1 MRFQIKSADLLSS
14 VALAERAISTNDQ
27 TPALTGL
34 HLSVDQSHLTIT
46 ANNLQIAVQTKTPC
60 EVFEPGEHIVSGRL
74 FCELV
79 RKLPNEPVL
88 IEWKDGQVLVS
99 VETMEFSINTIVE
112 DEFPPYPTCSERVM
126 SLTDYELD
134 RLISS
139 TVFAAS
145 NDEHKPIFMGVLL
158 EIADGK
164 INFVATDSNRLSFVR
179 AQTGQAYL
187 EQGEFIVPKTNLV
200 ELARSL
206 PMTEAKVEV
215 LYGENQ
221 LAFKFEDAIFT
232 TRLIDGRFP
241 KYRSVLY
248 TEQETS
254 IVMKRQKFIQALD
267 RAALIGRADEAPV
280 LIQVN
285 EGILEIASTSR
296 LGKSKEQFNVEHQ
309 GAAQQAAYAPKLL
322 LDMLKTMDGDQ
333 VEFRFEGT
341 RQALLKEFDSDDH
354 LYIVMPMRI

>member
-215 LYGENQ
+215 LYGEN
-221 LAFKFEDAIFT
+221 
-232 TRLIDGRFP
+232 
-241 KYRSVLY
+241 
-248 TEQETS
+248 
-254 IVMKRQKFIQALD
+254 
-267 RAALIGRADEAPV
+267 
-280 LIQVN
+280 
-285 EGILEIASTSR
+285 
-296 LGKSKEQFNVEHQ
+296 
-309 GAAQQAAYAPKLL
+309 
-322 LDMLKTMDGDQ
+322 
-333 VEFRFEGT
+333 
-341 RQALLKEFDSDDH
+341 
-354 LYIVMPMRI
+354 

>member
-221 LAFKFEDAIFT
+221 LAFKFEDTIFT